1 MSGFVGHFTNRIDA
15 KGRVSVPAPFRAE
28 LVRDGYD
35 GLFCFPSPDLP
46 TIDAGGNGLRDMIDR
61 HIAKY
66 EPLSPDHDVLSTAL
80 LGLSE
85 QLRIDADGRISLTD
99 TLKEAT
105 GIDTQVTFV
114 GQGFKFQIWTPER
127 FAEHRAEAVRRVQ
140 LLRRNSGAPSSG
152 PDGGGHA

>member
-35 GLFCFPSPDLP
+35 GLFCIPSLDQP
-46 TIDAGGNGLRDMIDR
+46 TVDMGGNALRQMIDR

-66 EPLSPDHDVLSTAL
+66 EPLSPDHNDFSTTL

-85 QLRIDADGRISLTD
+85 QLRIDGDGRISLTD
-99 TLKEAT
+99 TLKDAT

-127 FAEHRAEAVRRVQ
+127 FAEHRAEALRRVQ
-140 LLRRNSGAPSSG
+140 SLRRGGGAASSG
-152 PDGGGHA
+152 PDGGGNT

>member
-28 LVRDGYD
+28 LARDGYD
-35 GLFCFPSPDLP
+35 GLFCIAVPDLG
-46 TIDAGGNGLRDMIDR
+46 TIDAGGNALRETLDR
-61 HIAKY
+61 HIAQF
-66 EPLSPDHDVLSTAL
+66 EPLSFDHNYLSTAL

-99 TLKEAT
+99 TLKEAA
-105 GIDTQVTFV
+105 GIDAQVTFV

-127 FAEHRAEAVRRVQ
+127 FAEHRAEALRRVQ
-140 LLRRNSGAPSSG
+140 SLRRGAGAPSSG
-152 PDGGGHA
+152 PDGGGHT